1 MSNCKKVKISL
12 QRSKAQIVSSVKNT
26 KKLQANI
33 NPIEIELSDSFAQV
47 VTAKSNPAIRI
58 AKNKGIVTGLTTGL
72 IDLDN
77 LTNGFHPTQLVIIA
91 ARPAVGKTA
100 FALNIACSA
109 AKSTRKNIAIF
120 SLEMPALCKNII
132 SVW

>member
-33 NPIEIELSDSFAQV
+33 NPIEIELSASFAQV

-58 AKNKGIVTGLTTGL
+58 AKNKGIAYTIASGDNIVRVHGINRSVVRKVVKEDVTLSKGTVYK
-72 IDLDN
+72 
-77 LTNGFHPTQLVIIA
+77 F
-91 ARPAVGKTA
+91 
-100 FALNIACSA
+100 
-109 AKSTRKNIAIF
+109 
-120 SLEMPALCKNII
+120 
-132 SVW
+132 